1 MILFIADVTLSAL
14 RKKIPAMPHTVSQI
28 IKYRK
33 KVLLIDQR
41 NHKGCLNVGEPQRLH
56 QALSSCSNNK
66 APLYPI
72 KKEPVL
78 VNQSYHS

>member
-1 MILFIADVTLSAL
+1 MIFFRANVTLPAL

-56 QALSSCSNNK
+56 QALSCCSNNK
-66 APLYPI
+66 ALLYLI
-72 KKEPVL
+72 KKKSVL
-78 VNQSYHS
+78 VNQSYHF

>member
-1 MILFIADVTLSAL
+1 MIFFIADVTLSAL

-56 QALSSCSNNK
+56 QA
-66 APLYPI
+66 YPVALI
-72 KKEPVL
+72 TKLFCIRLKKESVL
-78 VNQSYHS
+78 VNQSYHF